1 MTAELS
7 SGSGKSMAR
16 TIRPFLVTVEYKGG
30 LDPRLDKEIRQAAR
44 PGRDEGSGFM
54 FDEDLRGLGFGYKTR
69 SEAVR
74 HAKKIK
80 KLFGRKVKAYAEGRI
95 WP

>member
-1 MTAELS
+1 
-7 SGSGKSMAR
+7 
-16 TIRPFLVTVEYKGG
+16 
-30 LDPRLDKEIRQAAR
+30 
-44 PGRDEGSGFM
+44 M
-54 FDEDLRGLGFGYKTR
+54 FDKDLRDLGFGYKTR